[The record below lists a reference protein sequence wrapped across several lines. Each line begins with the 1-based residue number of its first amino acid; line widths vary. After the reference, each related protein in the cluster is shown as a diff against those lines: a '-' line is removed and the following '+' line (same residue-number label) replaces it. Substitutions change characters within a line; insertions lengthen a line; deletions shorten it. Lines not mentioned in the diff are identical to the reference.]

1 MSKNINGIINVYKP
15 PGITSMDIIRRI
27 RKAAGLRRVGHSGTL
42 DPLASGVMVVAM
54 GSATRLLEY
63 ITDADKTYR
72 ATIEIGKTTDTY
84 DGEGIVTDVVSDLSV
99 DAFDIKSSI
108 EALKGYQSQI
118 PPMHSAI
125 KVKGVRLY
133 ELARKG
139 ISIDRTPRPVVLY
152 DASISNF
159 ELPDI
164 ELDIKCSKGF
174 YVRTFAND
182 LGIHLGTGAYLKKL
196 VRTSIGEFNIVDSS
210 CLDLVEEKLTDNR
223 WETVVQNMET
233 ALDPIQKLH
242 LTDDET
248 AKVQNGISIPI
259 ENNSNLETMKPISMA
274 LRTDG
279 SMLAIMRLNQQ
290 ESIWHP
296 EKVFHDQMQNIN

>member
-1 MSKNINGIINVYKP
+1 MNG
-15 PGITSMDIIRRI
+15 
-27 RKAAGLRRVGHSGTL
+27 
-42 DPLASGVMVVAM
+42 
-54 GSATRLLEY
+54 
-63 ITDADKTYR
+63 
-72 ATIEIGKTTDTY
+72 
-84 DGEGIVTDVVSDLSV
+84 
-99 DAFDIKSSI
+99 
-108 EALKGYQSQI
+108 
-118 PPMHSAI
+118 
-125 KVKGVRLY
+125 VKLY

-152 DASISNF
+152 EASISNF
-159 ELPDI
+159 ESP
-164 ELDIKCSKGF
+164 ELKLHIKCSKGF

-182 LGIHLGTGAYLKKL
+182 LGIHLETGAYLKKL
-196 VRTSIGEFNIVDSS
+196 VRTSIGEFNIADSS
-210 CLDLVEEKLTDNR
+210 CLDLLEGKLTGNR

-259 ENNSNLETMKPISMA
+259 ENHSNLETMKPISMA

>member
-1 MSKNINGIINVYKP
+1 MAESLNGIINVHKP

-42 DPLASGVMVVAM
+42 DPLASGVMVVAL
-54 GSATRLLEY
+54 GPATRLLEY
-63 ITDADKTYR
+63 ITDADKTYN
-72 ATIEIGKTTDTY
+72 ATIELGKSTDTY
-84 DGEGIVTDVVSDLSV
+84 DGEGMVTDVVPDLSV
-99 DAFDIKSSI
+99 NEFDIQSSI
-108 EALKGYQSQI
+108 EALKGSQSQI

-139 ISIDRTPRPVVLY
+139 ISIDRSPRSVVLY

-164 ELDIKCSKGF
+164 KLDIKCSKGF

-196 VRTSIGEFNIVDSS
+196 VRTSIGDFKIIDSS
-210 CLDLVEEKLTDNR
+210 CLDLVEEELTNHR
-223 WETVVQNMET
+223 WKTVVQNMET

-242 LTDDET
+242 LTADET
-248 AKVQNGISIPI
+248 AKVQNGISIPVEPHI
-259 ENNSNLETMKPISMA
+259 NVETMQPISMA
-274 LRTDG
+274 LRSDG
-279 SMLAIMRLNQQ
+279 SMLAIMRLNEE

-296 EKVFHDQMQNIN
+296 EKVFHDQTQNIN

>member
-1 MSKNINGIINVYKP
+1 MSKNINGIINVDKP

-63 ITDADKTYR
+63 ITDADKTYS

-152 DASISNF
+152 DAAISNF

-164 ELDIKCSKGF
+164 KLDITCSKGF

-196 VRTSIGEFNIVDSS
+196 VRTSIGEFNIVDS
-210 CLDLVEEKLTDNR
+210 
-223 WETVVQNMET
+223 
-233 ALDPIQKLH
+233 
-242 LTDDET
+242 
-248 AKVQNGISIPI
+248 
-259 ENNSNLETMKPISMA
+259 
-274 LRTDG
+274 
-279 SMLAIMRLNQQ
+279 
-290 ESIWHP
+290 
-296 EKVFHDQMQNIN
+296 

>member
-1 MSKNINGIINVYKP
+1 MV
-15 PGITSMDIIRRI
+15 RRI
-27 RKAAGLRRVGHSGTL
+27 RKASGLRRVGHSGTL
-42 DPLASGVMVVAM
+42 DPLAGGVMVVAL
-54 GSATRLLEY
+54 GAATRLLEY
-63 ITDADKTYR
+63 ITNADKTYS
-72 ATIEIGKTTDTY
+72 ALIEIGKRTDTY
-84 DGEGIVTDVVSDLSV
+84 DGEGTVLDVISDLSV
-99 DAFDIKSSI
+99 NESEIRSAIKK
-108 EALKGYQSQI
+108 LKACRYQI

-139 ISIDRTPRPVVLY
+139 ISIDRSPRSVVLY

-164 ELDIKCSKGF
+164 KLDIKCSKGF

-196 VRTSIGEFNIVDSS
+196 VRTSIGDFKIIDSS
-210 CLDLVEEKLTDNR
+210 CLDLVEEELTNHR
-223 WETVVQNMET
+223 WKTVVQNMET

-242 LTDDET
+242 LTADET
-248 AKVQNGISIPI
+248 AKVQNGISIPVEPHI
-259 ENNSNLETMKPISMA
+259 NVETMQPISMA
-274 LRTDG
+274 LRSDG
-279 SMLAIMRLNQQ
+279 SMLAIMRLNEE

-296 EKVFHDQMQNIN
+296 EKVFHDQTQNIN

>member
-1 MSKNINGIINVYKP
+1 
-15 PGITSMDIIRRI
+15 
-27 RKAAGLRRVGHSGTL
+27 
-42 DPLASGVMVVAM
+42 
-54 GSATRLLEY
+54 
-63 ITDADKTYR
+63 
-72 ATIEIGKTTDTY
+72 
-84 DGEGIVTDVVSDLSV
+84 
-99 DAFDIKSSI
+99 
-108 EALKGYQSQI
+108 
-118 PPMHSAI
+118 MHSAI

-152 DASISNF
+152 DAAISNF

-164 ELDIKCSKGF
+164 KLDITCSKGF

-248 AKVQNGISIPI
+248 AKVQNGISIPVEPHI
-259 ENNSNLETMKPISMA
+259 NVETMQPISMA
-274 LRTDG
+274 LRSDG
-279 SMLAIMRLNQQ
+279 SMLAIMRLNEE

>member
-1 MSKNINGIINVYKP
+1 MSKNINGIINVDKP

-63 ITDADKTYR
+63 ITDADKTYS

-133 ELARKG
+133 
-139 ISIDRTPRPVVLY
+139 
-152 DASISNF
+152 
-159 ELPDI
+159 
-164 ELDIKCSKGF
+164 
-174 YVRTFAND
+174 
-182 LGIHLGTGAYLKKL
+182 
-196 VRTSIGEFNIVDSS
+196 
-210 CLDLVEEKLTDNR
+210 
-223 WETVVQNMET
+223 
-233 ALDPIQKLH
+233 
-242 LTDDET
+242 
-248 AKVQNGISIPI
+248 
-259 ENNSNLETMKPISMA
+259 
-274 LRTDG
+274 
-279 SMLAIMRLNQQ
+279 
-290 ESIWHP
+290 
-296 EKVFHDQMQNIN
+296 

>member
-1 MSKNINGIINVYKP
+1 M
-15 PGITSMDIIRRI
+15 
-27 RKAAGLRRVGHSGTL
+27 
-42 DPLASGVMVVAM
+42 
-54 GSATRLLEY
+54 EY
-63 ITDADKTYR
+63 ITDADKTYN
-72 ATIEIGKTTDTY
+72 ATIELGKSTDTY
-84 DGEGIVTDVVSDLSV
+84 DGEGMVTDVVPDLSV
-99 DAFDIKSSI
+99 NEFDIQSSI
-108 EALKGYQSQI
+108 EALKGSQTQI

-139 ISIDRTPRPVVLY
+139 ISIDRSPRSVVLY

-164 ELDIKCSKGF
+164 KLDIKCSKGF

-196 VRTSIGEFNIVDSS
+196 VRTSIGDFKIIDSS
-210 CLDLVEEKLTDNR
+210 CLDLVEEELTNHR
-223 WETVVQNMET
+223 WKTVVQNMET

-242 LTDDET
+242 LTADET
-248 AKVQNGISIPI
+248 AKVQNGISIPVEPHI
-259 ENNSNLETMKPISMA
+259 NVETMQPISMA
-274 LRTDG
+274 LRSDG
-279 SMLAIMRLNQQ
+279 SMLAIMRLNEE

-296 EKVFHDQMQNIN
+296 EKVFHDQTQNIN

>member
-1 MSKNINGIINVYKP
+1 
-15 PGITSMDIIRRI
+15 
-27 RKAAGLRRVGHSGTL
+27 
-42 DPLASGVMVVAM
+42 MVVAM

-63 ITDADKTYR
+63 ITDADKTYS

-159 ELPDI
+159 ELPEI
-164 ELDIKCSKGF
+164 KLDIKCSKGF

-210 CLDLVEEKLTDNR
+210 CLDLVEEKLRDNR

-259 ENNSNLETMKPISMA
+259 ENHSNLETMKPISMA